1 MHRRK
6 IFVASAAIPLVAISA
21 APANAV
27 TASGNRYCNPTNG
40 YGWVEADHK
49 GSAEQRPPGGTN
61 HFYAYTDNFKYRKT
75 FASAP
80 GGGSWRAYGSLG
92 LQNVGTG
99 CMGG

>member
-1 MHRRK
+1 MYRRK
-6 IFVASAAIPLVAISA
+6 IFVACAAIALVAVSA

-49 GSAEQRPPGGTN
+49 GSAEQRPPGGQNKLLGSSST
-61 HFYAYTDNFKYRKT
+61 FKYYKT
-75 FASAP
+75 FAGSP
-80 GGGSWRAYGSLG
+80 GGGFWSAYGSIG
-92 LQNVGTG
+92 LQNVATG